1 MWRHWCGI
9 TGVAS
14 LVWPIVLYRSIYINL
29 LLTMYCLKPWPDHAI
44 KREIN
49 RLLVK
54 CHYHEMGCEWKGL
67 FKDLIVSCFIY
78 YEHVDSLYYYRI
90 NTCQVVSTS
99 QWSVGT
105 LDVVIEYYC
114 LN

>member
-1 MWRHWCGI
+1 MC
-9 TGVAS
+9 
-14 LVWPIVLYRSIYINL
+14 
-29 LLTMYCLKPWPDHAI
+29 CLQTWPDHAI

-54 CHYHEMGCEWKGL
+54 CHNHEMGCEWKGL
-67 FKDLIVSCFIY
+67 FKDLIVSFFHFLSTDNVIRF
-78 YEHVDSLYYYRI
+78 HYYRI